1 MDGNISTST
10 FIPTAT
16 VNSTN
21 ETINISNGSTAI
33 PTYGKDA
40 IKEYFVQEYN
50 KGCSEDG
57 FYQNQLWSCFDGST
71 YAFALSG
78 IIIAGIGLFGNIV
91 AFLKIVFD
99 KKLHSDIFV
108 ALACVLVSDTMA
120 LISYSITGYVTEV
133 IVLFDMVLVV
143 NMTFIIC
150 TTMWSC
156 LNAILLTVVR
166 YRLQKETNY
175 GRLWKKIIV
184 SNVIFFFI
192 GMAAGVSFTA
202 PLFIDIESSDYS
214 LTTEYQ
220 QLVVNFSIAHLY
232 LRLAMTSFPLIP
244 SFVLHFMR
252 LSIRNNFYYVRKS
265 MAVVITIMLTL
276 FNLACLQEVVLISVY
291 LIWGSDLPDWLKE
304 LTTSS
309 EFRIF
314 RINPLPWII
323 NFSIKPLLL
332 IFVTPPV
339 KACLGKTCCCFF

>member
-1 MDGNISTST
+1 MNFSAST
-10 FIPTAT
+10 FNPETT
-16 VNSTN
+16 VNSTY
-21 ETINISNGSTAI
+21 ETTNITNGTTAI

-40 IKEYFVQEYN
+40 IDEYFVREYS
-50 KGCSEDG
+50 KGCAGDG
-57 FYQNQLWSCFDGST
+57 FYKTQLWSCFDGST
-71 YAFALSG
+71 YAFALSA
-78 IIIAGIGLFGNIV
+78 IIIAGIGLLGNIV

-99 KKLHSDIFV
+99 KKLHSDIYV
-108 ALACVLVSDTMA
+108 AIACVLVSDTMS
-120 LISYSITGYVTEV
+120 LISYSIAGYVTEV
-133 IVLFDMVLVV
+133 IVLFDMVLAV
-143 NMTFIIC
+143 NITFVIC

-175 GRLWKKIIV
+175 GRLYKKIIV
-184 SNVIFFFI
+184 SNFMFFLVGI
-192 GMAAGVSFTA
+192 ALGVSFTA
-202 PLFIDIESSDYS
+202 PLFIDIDSSDYS
-214 LTTEYQ
+214 LTREYQ

-252 LSIRNNFYYVRKS
+252 LRIRNNFYYVRKS

-276 FNLACLQEVVLISVY
+276 FNLACFQEVVLITVY
-291 LIWGSDLPDWLKE
+291 LIWGTDLPDWLKE

-314 RINPLPWII
+314 RINPLPWMI

-332 IFVTPPV
+332 IFITPPV
-339 KACLGKTCCCFF
+339 KSCLGKICCCFF

>member
-1 MDGNISTST
+1 MNDNISTPT

-21 ETINISNGSTAI
+21 ETISISNGSTAI

-40 IKEYFVQEYN
+40 INEYFVREYS
-50 KGCSEDG
+50 KGCSGDG
-57 FYQNQLWSCFDGST
+57 FYHKQLWSCFDGST

-78 IIIAGIGLFGNIV
+78 IIIACIGLFGNIV

-108 ALACVLVSDTMA
+108 AIACVLVSDTMA

-133 IVLFDMVLVV
+133 IVLFDTVLAV
-143 NMTFIIC
+143 NITFVIC

-175 GRLWKKIIV
+175 GRLWKKIIF
-184 SNVIFFFI
+184 SNGIFFFI
-192 GMAAGVSFTA
+192 GMASGVSFTA

-214 LTTEYQ
+214 LTKEYQ

-244 SFVLHFMR
+244 SLVLHFMR
-252 LSIRNNFYYVRKS
+252 LRIRNNFYYVRKS

-276 FNLACLQEVVLISVY
+276 FNLACLQEVILISVY
-291 LIWGSDLPDWLKE
+291 LIWGTNLPDWLKE

-339 KACLGKTCCCFF
+339 KSCLGKICCCFF

>member
-1 MDGNISTST
+1 MNFSAST
-10 FIPTAT
+10 FNPETT
-16 VNSTN
+16 VNSTY
-21 ETINISNGSTAI
+21 ETTNITNGTTAI

-40 IKEYFVQEYN
+40 IDEYFVREYS
-50 KGCSEDG
+50 KGCAGDG
-57 FYQNQLWSCFDGST
+57 FYKTQLWSCFDGST
-71 YAFALSG
+71 YAFALSA
-78 IIIAGIGLFGNIV
+78 IIIAGIGLLGNIV

-99 KKLHSDIFV
+99 KKLHSDIYV
-108 ALACVLVSDTMA
+108 AIACVLVSDTMA
-120 LISYSITGYVTEV
+120 LISYSIAGYVTEV
-133 IVLFDMVLVV
+133 IVLFDMVLAV
-143 NMTFIIC
+143 NITFVIC

-175 GRLWKKIIV
+175 GRLYKKIIV
-184 SNVIFFFI
+184 SNFMFFLVGI
-192 GMAAGVSFTA
+192 VLGVSFTA
-202 PLFIDIESSDYS
+202 PLFIDIDSSDYS
-214 LTTEYQ
+214 LTREYQ

-252 LSIRNNFYYVRKS
+252 LRIRNNFYYVRKS

-276 FNLACLQEVVLISVY
+276 FNLACFQEVVLITVY
-291 LIWGSDLPDWLKE
+291 LIWGTDLPDWLKE

-314 RINPLPWII
+314 RINPLPWMI

-332 IFVTPPV
+332 IFITPPV
-339 KACLGKTCCCFF
+339 KSCLGKICCCFF